1 MFCAKQLRLAHYNR
15 IWFLV
20 GNLCLDHFPMFANA
34 VVDVKGG
41 CVIGLC
47 WVKPR
52 TAKFEENVCGCVFG
66 RLLGAVN
73 LFL

>member
-1 MFCAKQLRLAHYNR
+1 
-15 IWFLV
+15 
-20 GNLCLDHFPMFANA
+20 MFANA